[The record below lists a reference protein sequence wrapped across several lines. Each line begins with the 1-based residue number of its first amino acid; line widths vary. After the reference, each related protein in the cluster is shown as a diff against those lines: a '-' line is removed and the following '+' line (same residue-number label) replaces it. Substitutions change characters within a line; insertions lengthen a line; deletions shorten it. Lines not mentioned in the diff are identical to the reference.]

1 MKYVILI
8 GDGMADYHLDE
19 LNGKTPL
26 QAANTPNFDKLA
38 KMGCS
43 GLLKTVPDNMTPGS
57 DVANLSLMGYNPAD
71 YYTGRG
77 PLEAANLGIDLSNE
91 DVVFRCNF
99 ITREDDI
106 LEDFNAG
113 HITSHE
119 TKQLIDELNEN
130 FKDIGTF
137 YHGVSYRNIFV
148 YNKTESAKLE
158 SVPPHDV
165 TGDSLSQNMLKPF
178 GDENAIILNKLMEDS
193 EEVLINSDIN
203 KKRQSEGK
211 KIANRIWLWGQ
222 GTKPQIDTFH
232 EKYGLNGATITGVDL
247 IKGLG
252 VYLGFNNINV
262 PGATGYFDTDYNAK
276 GEYAVDAIDKFDI
289 LFIHVEAPDEAG
301 HAGDIEEKIKAV
313 ENIDEKI
320 LAPVMKKLEEYDEY
334 AIVLTPDHPT
344 PIPLKTHSM
353 DLIPFTVYITGIES
367 DKVEKYDED
376 SAKEGVLGIKKGY
389 DLINCLINGF

>member
-1 MKYVILI
+1 
-8 GDGMADYHLDE
+8 MADYHLDE
-19 LNGKTPL
+19 LDGKTPL
-26 QAANTPNFDKLA
+26 QAANTPHFDKLA
-38 KMGCS
+38 KMGAS

-57 DVANLSLMGYNPAD
+57 DVANLSLMGYNPKD

-77 PLEAANLGIDLSNE
+77 PLEAANLGIKLSDE
-91 DVVFRCNF
+91 EVVFRCNF
-99 ITREDDI
+99 ITRENDI

-113 HITSHE
+113 HITSPE

-148 YNKTESAKLE
+148 YNKKESSKLE

-165 TGDSLSQNMLKPF
+165 TGDSLSENMLKPF
-178 GDENAIILNKLMEDS
+178 TDENAIILNKLMENS
-193 EEVLINSDIN
+193 EEVLVKSEVN
-203 KKRQSEGK
+203 KKRKAEGK
-211 KIANRIWLWGQ
+211 KIANRVWLWGQ
-222 GTKPQIDTFH
+222 GTKPQIDSFYD
-232 EKYGLNGATITGVDL
+232 KYGLKGATITGVDL

-262 PGATGYFDTDYNAK
+262 LGATGYFDTDYNAK
-276 GEYAVDAIDKFDI
+276 GQYAIDAIDKFDI

-301 HAGDIEEKIKAV
+301 HAGDIEEKIRAM
-313 ENIDEKI
+313 ENIDQKI

-334 AIVLTPDHPT
+334 TLVLTPDHPT

-353 DLIPFTVYITGIES
+353 DLIPFTVYSTNIEA
-367 DKVEKYDED
+367 DNIEKYDED
-376 SAKEGVLGIKKGY
+376 SAKEGSLGVRCGY

>member
-1 MKYVILI
+1 MINMKYVILI

-113 HITSHE
+113 HITSPE

-178 GDENAIILNKLMEDS
+178 ADENAIILNKLMEDS
-193 EEVLINSDIN
+193 EEVLINSDVN
-203 KKRQSEGK
+203 KKRHSEGK

-222 GTKPQIDTFH
+222 GTKPQIDTFQ
-232 EKYGLNGATITGVDL
+232 EKYGLNGAT
-247 IKGLG
+247 
-252 VYLGFNNINV
+252 N
-262 PGATGYFDTDYNAK
+262 YNAK

-301 HAGDIEEKIKAV
+301 HAGDIEEKIWAV

-353 DLIPFTVYITGIES
+353 DLIPFTVYITGMES
-367 DKVEKYDED
+367 DNVEKYDED